1 MIAAVVEE
9 RLLPV
14 RRERQ
19 IGTDENERCQQQRLL
34 RSGLSPALAYPGSGL
49 WRASAIS
56 A

>member
-1 MIAAVVEE
+1 MVVAVVEE

-19 IGTDENERCQQQRLL
+19 VGTDENERCRQQGLL
-34 RSGLSPALAYPGSGL
+34 RSGLSPALAYLGSGSY
-49 WRASAIS
+49 RASAIS